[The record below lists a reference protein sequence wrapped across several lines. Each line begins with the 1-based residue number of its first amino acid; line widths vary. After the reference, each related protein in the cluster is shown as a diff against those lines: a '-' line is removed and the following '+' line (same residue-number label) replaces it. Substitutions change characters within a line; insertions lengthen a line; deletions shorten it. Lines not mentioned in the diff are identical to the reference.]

1 MALHPGWYITTSII
15 LFAIGVY
22 CLAVKRN
29 MIKIVI
35 GLEIITSAMH
45 LNFIAMGYALSLVA
59 FNPLTQVI
67 VVISTG
73 LGACVATVA
82 LMYVINAYRHYGSLD
97 ARRLR
102 RLRW

>member
-1 MALHPGWYITTSII
+1 MALSPSWYIVASIV
-15 LFAIGVY
+15 LFAIGTY

-35 GLEIITSAMH
+35 GLEIVTSAMH
-45 LNFIAMGYALSLVA
+45 LNFIAMGYAASAVA

-67 VVISTG
+67 VIVSTC

-82 LMYVINAYRHYGSLD
+82 VMYVINAYRHYGSLD
-97 ARRLR
+97 VRKLR